1 MTAPPRIVPEWVESL
16 TWSPSGTVFAGWAH
30 IGRTCWDG
38 TRSAQGLAA
47 CFSCRDWWHDLRPT
61 QLTKREPIAS
71 PDGAAFVLLTYQHA
85 EHSKQLLMREADFLR
100 VIGGAQ

>member
-1 MTAPPRIVPEWVESL
+1 
-16 TWSPSGTVFAGWAH
+16 
-30 IGRTCWDG
+30 
-38 TRSAQGLAA
+38 
-47 CFSCRDWWHDLRPT
+47 
-61 QLTKREPIAS
+61 LTKRESIAS